1 MKIFS
6 ISRIKNE
13 MDIIESFIRYNMNIT
28 DGMIILDNNSN
39 DKTTQILS
47 SLMDEYEN
55 LYVYNNTFNEHH
67 NIELEIN
74 YLLDLAVKEYDAD
87 MIIPLDADEFI
98 VSSDGN
104 PRKIIEKLSNN
115 ENSYYSYYWK
125 TYLPIYDDF
134 KLSNLK
140 YIRSNSLE
148 DHQKIILP
156 SKLVKNNN
164 IRISPGSHT
173 INHNNPNIKNET
185 IPSLRLAHIPI
196 RSKQQCISKIC
207 NGWLNNR
214 TKLTYDSRNS
224 WHQKK
229 IFDMLIEN
237 NLELTDEQLID
248 IAIGFSSKITYDNK
262 DNLIEE
268 SIFDTS
274 FCEDLSLKYTDN
286 NVNAYSNILS
296 NMEQL
301 CIKYSNL
308 ENTHKNILTKQANDT
323 IDEEYTLHKYIN
335 LLENTNLLLENQLSK
350 NNTLQQEK
358 ENNLKTK
365 IINLNKKIK
374 EYDETIN
381 AKNKKILEYESVIN
395 QKNDKLSLYEQTIH
409 KKNDK
414 INAYIKTVEKREKI
428 IENLE
433 NQLNKTS

>member
-1 MKIFS
+1 
-6 ISRIKNE
+6 

-134 KLSNLK
+134 KLSTLK

-173 INHNNPNIKNET
+173 INIT
-185 IPSLRLAHIPI
+185 IPI
-196 RSKQQCISKIC
+196 
-207 NGWLNNR
+207 
-214 TKLTYDSRNS
+214 
-224 WHQKK
+224 
-229 IFDMLIEN
+229 
-237 NLELTDEQLID
+237 
-248 IAIGFSSKITYDNK
+248 
-262 DNLIEE
+262 
-268 SIFDTS
+268 
-274 FCEDLSLKYTDN
+274 
-286 NVNAYSNILS
+286 
-296 NMEQL
+296 
-301 CIKYSNL
+301 
-308 ENTHKNILTKQANDT
+308 
-323 IDEEYTLHKYIN
+323 
-335 LLENTNLLLENQLSK
+335 
-350 NNTLQQEK
+350 
-358 ENNLKTK
+358 
-365 IINLNKKIK
+365 
-374 EYDETIN
+374 
-381 AKNKKILEYESVIN
+381 
-395 QKNDKLSLYEQTIH
+395 
-409 KKNDK
+409 
-414 INAYIKTVEKREKI
+414 
-428 IENLE
+428 
-433 NQLNKTS
+433 

>member
-1 MKIFS
+1 
-6 ISRIKNE
+6 
-13 MDIIESFIRYNMNIT
+13 
-28 DGMIILDNNSN
+28 
-39 DKTTQILS
+39 
-47 SLMDEYEN
+47 
-55 LYVYNNTFNEHH
+55 
-67 NIELEIN
+67 
-74 YLLDLAVKEYDAD
+74 
-87 MIIPLDADEFI
+87 
-98 VSSDGN
+98 
-104 PRKIIEKLSNN
+104 
-115 ENSYYSYYWK
+115 
-125 TYLPIYDDF
+125 
-134 KLSNLK
+134 
-140 YIRSNSLE
+140 
-148 DHQKIILP
+148 
-156 SKLVKNNN
+156 
-164 IRISPGSHT
+164 
-173 INHNNPNIKNET
+173 
-185 IPSLRLAHIPI
+185 
-196 RSKQQCISKIC
+196 
-207 NGWLNNR
+207 
-214 TKLTYDSRNS
+214 
-224 WHQKK
+224 
-229 IFDMLIEN
+229 MLIEN

-414 INAYIKTVEKREKI
+414 INAYIKTVEKREKV